1 MNQSE
6 FKTLKKRVAVQAA
19 TDSFDADES
28 FGNEVLTKKD
38 VTKTKTARKMLGVVD
53 KVKFKRK
60 KAKVRL
66 QSCLQVV
73 VLLDCIILF
82 IYF

>member
-28 FGNEVLTKKD
+28 LGNEVLTKKD
-38 VTKTKTARKMLGVVD
+38 VTKTKSARKMLGVVD

-60 KAKVRL
+60 KAKVN
-66 QSCLQVV
+66 
-73 VLLDCIILF
+73 II
-82 IYF
+82 Y

>member
-28 FGNEVLTKKD
+28 LGNEVLTKKGD
-38 VTKTKTARKMLGVVD
+38 TKTKTARKMLGVVD

-66 QSCLQVV
+66 QSCLQMV

>member
-28 FGNEVLTKKD
+28 LGNEVLTKKG

-66 QSCLQVV
+66 QSCLQMV